1 MAAPASPSGRTGR
14 PPRTSRA
21 EIMVAARQL
30 IDEDGWDQLTL
41 RRLAAAIGIAATTL
55 YHHVRDKEDLLLQ
68 LLSDYADEIVRPE
81 LPADPRERI
90 LVAATVMHDGLAERP
105 WITEVLTGDDL
116 TGDSALWMVETIVA
130 GAVDLGCSDEQAVD
144 LYRCIWY
151 FTVGEILVRANSARR
166 RVERGGRPAYRDV
179 VMTEL
184 DPAEMP
190 HLAALGDR
198 WPDLAARNTFARGLA
213 ALVDGLIAQQR

>member
-1 MAAPASPSGRTGR
+1 MARPASPGRTGR

-30 IDEDGWDQLTL
+30 IDQDGWEQLTL

-55 YHHVRDKEDLLLQ
+55 YHHVRDKEDLLIQ
-68 LLSDYADEIVRPE
+68 LLRDYADEIPRPD
-81 LPADPRERI
+81 LPADPRGRI
-90 LVAATVMHDGLAERP
+90 LAAATVMHDGLAARP
-105 WITEVLTGDDL
+105 WITEVLSADDL

-144 LYRCIWY
+144 LYRCVWY
-151 FTVGEILVRANSARR
+151 FTVGEILVRANAARR
-166 RVERGGRPAYRDV
+166 RIERGDRPAYRDV
-179 VMTEL
+179 VMAEL
-184 DPAEMP
+184 DPVELP

-198 WPDLAARNTFARGLA
+198 WPDLAARDTFAHGLA
-213 ALVDGLIAQQR
+213 AIVDGLVPDRAT